1 MTSDGTLTARLTRIW
16 ESALGLDDIE
26 PAENFLDL
34 GGDSMTATTVIAGIR
49 GEFGVALPLRA
60 LFDHP
65 TVAELAEVVAAAR
78 PSAVAAGSALKEV
91 R

>member
-1 MTSDGTLTARLTRIW
+1 MTGDDALTARLTRIW
-16 ESALGLDDIE
+16 ESALGLDDIK
-26 PAENFLDL
+26 PPENFLDL
-34 GGDSMTATTVIAGIR
+34 GGDSATATRVIAGIR

-65 TVAELAEVVAAAR
+65 TVAELAEVVSAAR
-78 PSAVAAGSALKEV
+78 PSVAAAGSVMEDV